1 MASKVKFGWMLS
13 LVIFFLDDKKF
24 GFRHNIFDVKPW
36 ADINKQITHPRRVC
50 RRREKEDMA
59 EDNSSVNVNYDGGE
73 RIEFHKKNDW

>member
-1 MASKVKFGWMLS
+1 MDAKSRY
-13 LVIFFLDDKKF
+13 FFWDDKKF

-73 RIEFHKKNDW
+73 RIEFHKKK